1 MQTHAHSALR
11 QYQSAAVSGEAS
23 DAHPHKLIEMLLVGA
38 LDRIA
43 RARGHVERH
52 ELALKHKAIS
62 SVVAILDHL
71 RLSLDLKAGGEI
83 ARNLSGLY
91 DYCMQRMAQANAAN
105 DVSPLDEVASL
116 LREIKF
122 AWDAIA
128 PTAGRAH

>member
-1 MQTHAHSALR
+1 MQTHAYSALR

-23 DAHPHKLIEMLLVGA
+23 DAHPHKLIEMLLSGA
-38 LDRIA
+38 IDRVA

-52 ELALKHKAIS
+52 EMALKHKTIS

-83 ARNLSGLY
+83 AHNLSSLY

-105 DVSPLDEVASL
+105 DVAHLDEVAGL
-116 LREIKF
+116 LREIKS

-128 PTAGRAH
+128 PGAQRAH